1 MSNYYAVRLRS
12 YAAAHF
18 EWSVVN
24 TITWHFAEAK
34 LQSSQRILRTG
45 VFRRVTIDEEPRLS
59 GETDV
64 HLVVTV
70 EESPATTIG
79 AGGGLQAGRQIVI
92 LDTG

>member
-34 LQSSQRILRTG
+34 LQSEYTG
-45 VFRRVTIDEEPRLS
+45 GDDGRAYAVTIHGEIRERVNRSRRLS
-59 GETDV
+59 RGFRPPLLTFC
-64 HLVVTV
+64 LLL
-70 EESPATTIG
+70 P
-79 AGGGLQAGRQIVI
+79 
-92 LDTG
+92 